1 MIIVIFRM
9 EVLDVKREE
18 FLQTAPVILSTA
30 SREPGCLTHNF
41 GQDLEGEN
49 RFIVVQTWEN
59 QSGMDAYWCSDRFGT
74 FMGTFHLLK
83 NKPTIEIH
91 AVSFTSGMEAI
102 KAARS
107 RVKSMDTKSQQK
119 PSQRSAK

>member
-1 MIIVIFRM
+1 MIIVTFRL
-9 EVLDVKREE
+9 EVHVEKRRE
-18 FLQTAPVILSTA
+18 FLQTVPVILSAA
-30 SREPGCLTHNF
+30 SREPGCTSHHM
-41 GQDLEGEN
+41 GQDLVGEN
-49 RFIVVQTWEN
+49 RFFLVQTWKN
-59 QSGMDAYWCSDRFGT
+59 QTELDAYWCSDRFGT

-83 NKPTIEIH
+83 NKPILEIY
-91 AVSFTSGMEAI
+91 AVSFTSGMEAV

>member
-1 MIIVIFRM
+1 MIIVIVRM
-9 EVLDVKREE
+9 EVLVNKREE

-30 SREPGCLTHNF
+30 SREPGCLTHNM

-49 RFIVVQTWEN
+49 WEN
-59 QSGMDAYWCSDRFGT
+59 QSGLDAYWCSDRFGT

-91 AVSFTSGMEAI
+91 AVSFTSGIEAI

>member
-1 MIIVIFRM
+1 MIIVVFRL
-9 EVLDVKREE
+9 EVLVAKRKE
-18 FLQTAPVILSTA
+18 FLQAVPVILSTA
-30 SREPGCLTHNF
+30 SREPGCLTHNM

-59 QSGMDAYWCSDRFGT
+59 QSELDAYWCSDRFGT

>member
-1 MIIVIFRM
+1 MIIVVFRL
-9 EVLDVKREE
+9 EVLVTKRKE
-18 FLQTAPVILSTA
+18 FFQTVPMILSTA
-30 SREPGCLTHNF
+30 SREPGCISHHM
-41 GQDLEGEN
+41 GQDLVDEN
-49 RFIVVQTWEN
+49 RFILVQTWEN
-59 QSGMDAYWCSDRFGT
+59 QSELDAYWCSDRFGT

-83 NKPTIEIH
+83 NKPNIEIQ
-91 AVSFTSGMEAI
+91 AVSFTLGMEAV

>member
-9 EVLDVKREE
+9 EVLVEKRRE
-18 FLQTAPVILSTA
+18 FLQTVPVILSKA
-30 SREPGCLTHNF
+30 AREPGCLAHNM
-41 GQDLEGEN
+41 GQDLEGED
-49 RFIVVQTWEN
+49 RFIVIQTWEN
-59 QSGMDAYWCSDRFGT
+59 QPELDAYWCSDRFGT

-83 NKPTIEIH
+83 NKPTLEIH
-91 AVSFTSGMEAI
+91 AVTFTSGMEAV

>member
-1 MIIVIFRM
+1 MIIVIVRM
-9 EVLDVKREE
+9 EVLVNKREE

-59 QSGMDAYWCSDRFGT
+59 QSGLDAYWCSDRFGT

-83 NKPTIEIH
+83 NTPTVKIH
-91 AVSFTSGMEAI
+91 EVSFTAGMEAVE
-102 KAARS
+102 AVRS
-107 RVKSMDTKSQQK
+107 RLKSRVTQSQ
-119 PSQRSAK
+119 

>member
-1 MIIVIFRM
+1 MIIVVFRL
-9 EVLDVKREE
+9 EVLVTKRKE
-18 FLQTAPVILSTA
+18 FFQTVPVILSTA
-30 SREPGCLTHNF
+30 SREPGCISHHM

-49 RFIVVQTWEN
+49 RFILVQTWEN
-59 QSGMDAYWCSDRFGT
+59 QPELDAYWCSDRFGA

-91 AVSFTSGMEAI
+91 AVSFTSGMEAV

>member
-1 MIIVIFRM
+1 MIIVVFRL
-9 EVLDVKREE
+9 EVLVAKRKE
-18 FLQTAPVILSTA
+18 FLQAVPVILSTA
-30 SREPGCLTHNF
+30 SREPGCISHHM

-49 RFIVVQTWEN
+49 RFILVQTWEN
-59 QSGMDAYWCSDRFGT
+59 QSELDAYWCSDRFGA

-91 AVSFTSGMEAI
+91 AVSLTSGMEAV

>member
-1 MIIVIFRM
+1 MVIVIFKM
-9 EVLDVKREE
+9 EVLAPKREE
-18 FLQTAPVILSTA
+18 FLQTVPVILSKA
-30 SREPGCLTHNF
+30 AREPGCLIHKM

-49 RFIVVQTWEN
+49 SFIVVQAWQN
-59 QSGMDAYWCSDRFGT
+59 QPKLDAYWCSDRFGT

-102 KAARS
+102 KTARS

>member
-1 MIIVIFRM
+1 MIIVVFRL
-9 EVLDVKREE
+9 EVLVTKRKE
-18 FLQTAPVILSTA
+18 FFQTVPVILSTA
-30 SREPGCLTHNF
+30 SQEPGCISHHM
-41 GQDLEGEN
+41 GQDLVGEN
-49 RFIVVQTWEN
+49 RFILVQTWKN
-59 QSGMDAYWCSDRFGT
+59 QSELDAYWCSDRFGT

>member
-1 MIIVIFRM
+1 MIIVIVRM
-9 EVLDVKREE
+9 EVLVNKREE

-30 SREPGCLTHNF
+30 SREPGCLT
-41 GQDLEGEN
+41 
-49 RFIVVQTWEN
+49 WEN
-59 QSGMDAYWCSDRFGT
+59 QSGLDAYWCSDRFGT

-91 AVSFTSGMEAI
+91 AVSFTSGIEAI

>member
-1 MIIVIFRM
+1 MVIVIFRM
-9 EVLDVKREE
+9 EVLVAKRKE
-18 FLQTAPVILSTA
+18 FLQTVPVILSTA
-30 SREPGCLTHNF
+30 SRESGCISHQM

-59 QSGMDAYWCSDRFGT
+59 KSELDAYWCSHRFGT

-83 NKPTIEIH
+83 NKPILEIH
-91 AVSFTSGMEAI
+91 AVSFSSGMEAV
-102 KAARS
+102 KGARS
-107 RVKSMDTKSQQK
+107 RAKSMDTKSQQK